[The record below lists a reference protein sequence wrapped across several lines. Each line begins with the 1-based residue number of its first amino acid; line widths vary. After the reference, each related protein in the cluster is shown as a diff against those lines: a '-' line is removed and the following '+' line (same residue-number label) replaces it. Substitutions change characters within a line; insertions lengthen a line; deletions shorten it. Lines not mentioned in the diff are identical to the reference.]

1 MASYKSPSLSVCV
14 GYDVTSPTCRSRG
27 AVLVVEP
34 GIGKAALRAI
44 TVDRYRGHQW

>member
-1 MASYKSPSLSVCV
+1 MCV
-14 GYDVTSPTCRSRG
+14 GYDVTSPTRRSRG

-44 TVDRYRGHQW
+44 TVGRFRGQLW